1 MLTKIRVENNI
12 PNTKIHPLLEL
23 IITKDFTPNSI
34 YFTNGSNIINN
45 KWNYSY
51 KFNGKEII
59 KLSNILHLP
68 IYFYKNIMVWKSIE
82 CFTQNNIYNASQI
95 RKYVVE
101 ILKDS
106 SSKNITGIGGES
118 YCYFYCL
125 HKYNS
130 YLFLTNNM
138 YIEEDYHFNSNKY
151 LEDRINYCE
160 VIDYNKKIDY
170 YRCGDIIINLA
181 KLTYKVIDFLNN
193 NNFTNI
199 IIINCHSVNRK
210 RLELLKYKMSDFGHF
225 NNVTVYIY
233 KLDFT
238 N

>member
-23 IITKDFTPNSI
+23 VMTKDFTPNSI
-34 YFTNGSNIINN
+34 YFTNGSSIINN

-82 CFTQNNIYNASQI
+82 CFTQNNIYNALQI
-95 RKYVVE
+95 RKYV
-101 ILKDS
+101 IDLLKDS
-106 SSKNITGIGGES
+106 SSNNITGIGGES

-125 HKYNS
+125 KRYDS

-138 YIEEDYHFNSNKY
+138 YIEEDYNFNSNKY
-151 LEDRINYCE
+151 LVDRIHYCDI
-160 VIDYNKKIDY
+160 IDYNKKIKY
-170 YRCGDIIINLA
+170 KRCGDIIINLA

-210 RLELLKYKMSDFGHF
+210 RLELLKYKMIDFGHF
-225 NNVTVYIY
+225 NNITVYIY
-233 KLDFT
+233 KYNYT